1 MKVKFNKW
9 NNALC
14 VGITQRGNVIRTERY
29 VDNNSTVEEE
39 KCNFK
44 CKFNC
49 LTVYIIYMHTVNKQ
63 MDNETE
69 WFSAISM

>member
-29 VDNNSTVEEE
+29 VDNNSTVE
-39 KCNFK
+39 
-44 CKFNC
+44 
-49 LTVYIIYMHTVNKQ
+49 
-63 MDNETE
+63 
-69 WFSAISM
+69 